1 MNEAGPRTEWR
12 KLRIS
17 ELFCTQFKGTAVFVV
32 AVWGEMCLIRH
43 RQTHRESAVSIH
55 NVDSPQQHP
64 HHLLPTLS
72 AQHGR
77 HDDDLGFCLQ
87 QQQQR
92 RQQSHQRCYRAT
104 RWACSSRKK
113 IGIFATAQQIW
124 PTSGIRALRM
134 RGSWKLARFLRE
146 QTKRKRFNK
155 SSAACDWA
163 VNR

>member
-17 ELFCTQFKGTAVFVV
+17 ELFCRQFKGTVVFVV

-55 NVDSPQQHP
+55 NTDSPHQHR

-72 AQHGR
+72 VQHGR

-87 QQQQR
+87 QRQQQ
-92 RQQSHQRCYRAT
+92 RQQSHRRCYRAT
-104 RWACSSRKK
+104 RWACSSGKKAMDFRHGATNMADFRNPRSTHARKLEASE
-113 IGIFATAQQIW
+113 ISLGTNEPETI
-124 PTSGIRALRM
+124 
-134 RGSWKLARFLRE
+134 
-146 QTKRKRFNK
+146 
-155 SSAACDWA
+155 
-163 VNR
+163 